1 MKTRRIL
8 FVIAW
13 LRRIKLKTSLKAFL
27 SGMEFS
33 VYIWLIHCAHGA
45 VYKISIQPFNGC
57 LVYENCLLYT
67 FTLFQQ
73 KGSALKTLRLIPLF
87 IFEQNMAFVLSIIT
101 KNEGINVYSNLL
113 LSMTWSK
120 ILLFVSLEMSI
131 QKVIRLKYILTF
143 PRCSWYVYRNWSSQ
157 PIAFAETRRFIS
169 PDYLK

>member
-1 MKTRRIL
+1 MKNMSQKLKKHQMKTRRIL

-13 LRRIKLKTSLKAFL
+13 LTRIKLKTSLKAFL

-45 VYKISIQPFNGC
+45 EYKISIQPFNGC

-101 KNEGINVYSNLL
+101 KNEGINVY
-113 LSMTWSK
+113 
-120 ILLFVSLEMSI
+120 LFRFAFVNDMK
-131 QKVIRLKYILTF
+131 QNFTVCF
-143 PRCSWYVYRNWSSQ
+143 PRNVYIESYSFEIYINVS
-157 PIAFAETRRFIS
+157 
-169 PDYLK
+169 